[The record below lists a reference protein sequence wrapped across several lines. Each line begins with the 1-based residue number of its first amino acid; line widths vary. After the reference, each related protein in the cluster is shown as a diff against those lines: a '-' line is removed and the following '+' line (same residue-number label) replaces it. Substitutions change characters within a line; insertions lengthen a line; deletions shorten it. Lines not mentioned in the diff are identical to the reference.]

1 MSKETENISK
11 IRDILIGNNI
21 TEMEK
26 RFVRIEDQFR
36 HELHTADR
44 KWHEQHEKLSQY
56 THTGLGNIS
65 ESTGNELRELQ
76 RKLEQLSEELQF
88 LKTRLQEHRDLTR
101 NEFDALRKLMHDQYQ
116 ESTESFQKAINEVKD
131 SFIQRLAEVQVSKID
146 RSSLAVLFSQLAM
159 QVADEAEH
167 TEPTTQADA
176 Q

>member
-36 HELHTADR
+36 HELHAADR

-65 ESTGNELRELQ
+65 ENTGNELREQQ
-76 RKLEQLSEELQF
+76 RKLEQLSEDLQF
-88 LKTRLQEHRDLTR
+88 LKARLQEHRDQTR
-101 NEFDALRKLMHDQYQ
+101 NEFDALRKLLHDHYHDT
-116 ESTESFQKAINEVKD
+116 TEALQKAINEVKD
-131 SFIQRLAEVQVSKID
+131 TFIQRLAEVQVSKID
-146 RSSLAVLFSQLAM
+146 RSSLAVLFSQLAL
-159 QVADEAEH
+159 QVSDEADH
-167 TEPTTQADA
+167 TEPTSQADA